1 MQAIETAHPSVR
13 PRDLTKRH
21 LTYRVAA
28 MPADTNAEGDI
39 FGGWLMGQVDIAGSI
54 LAFEASAGRIATR
67 AINEFQFLKPILVG
81 DLVSCYA
88 FVTSIGRTSIQVHV
102 EVEVE
107 RPLSPGDVVRVA
119 EATLT
124 YVALDAAGR
133 PRSVPPLRRP
143 KDLSRQGDS
152 R

>member
-1 MQAIETAHPSVR
+1 MQDIETAHPRVR

-28 MPADTNAEGDI
+28 MPADTNATGDI
-39 FGGWLMGQVDIAGSI
+39 FGGWLMGQVDIGGGI
-54 LAFEASAGRIATR
+54 LAFEAAAGRVATR
-67 AINEFQFLKPILVG
+67 AVNEFQFLRPILVG

-88 FVTSIGRTSIQVHV
+88 YVTKVGRTSIQVHV

-107 RPLSPGDVVRVA
+107 RPQSPGEVVRVA

-124 YVALDAAGR
+124 YVALDQSGR
-133 PRSVPPLRRP
+133 PRCLADPVP
-143 KDLSRQGDS
+143 
-152 R
+152 